1 MNSPVQPY
9 PQLWYRHRAHKK
21 QRLEKA
27 RRQLVAQVKT
37 ALDTL
42 GRRYRWDEAYLFGSI
57 TRPHRFGP
65 ASDVDVALCG
75 LNPLDHYA
83 FVGDIS
89 ALLNRNV
96 DVVRL
101 EECPFA
107 STIVN
112 KGVKWVRKQH

>member
-1 MNSPVQPY
+1 MNSAVQPY
-9 PQLWYRHRAHKK
+9 PRIWQQRRAHKK

-27 RRQLVAQVKT
+27 RRQLVAQVET

-42 GRRYRWDEAYLFGSI
+42 GRRYRWDEAYLFGSMV
-57 TRPHRFGP
+57 RPHCFGP
-65 ASDVDVALCG
+65 VSDVDIALSG

-83 FVGDIS
+83 FVGEIS
-89 ALLNRNV
+89 SRLNRNV

-107 STIVN
+107 ATIVK
-112 KGVKWVRKQH
+112 KGIKWVRKQR